1 MKPTFF
7 SPGADIV
14 PMDQNPEMAD
24 IDNPRGYRYGYATY
38 VYAED
43 NFGHRRRLYI
53 ETLPCSFGE
62 LRALERADRTA
73 KALAARLRGGRLP
86 VAFDRWETVSPA
98 YGSYAYIEEGGEEEL
113 IAWEQRALEDEL
125 AGWN

>member
-1 MKPTFF
+1 MKPVYFY
-7 SPGADIV
+7 PHADIV
-14 PMDQNPEMAD
+14 PMGQNPEMAD
-24 IDNPRGYRYGYATY
+24 IDNPRGYSYGYATY

-43 NFGHRRRLYI
+43 GFGRRRRLYV
-53 ETLPCSFGE
+53 ETLPCGFGE
-62 LRALERADRTA
+62 RRALERADRMV
-73 KALAARLRGGRLP
+73 KALAARLLGGRLP

-125 AGWN
+125 NGWN